1 MLTQDVGMHMV
12 IDFNRPIWL
21 PFISISV
28 RDTSTQLTLAFIT
41 CIVVFC
47 ELCFALVCFTD
58 IELREFG
65 RTRRGVDEE
74 RFSEIGEPE
83 ESITDLET
91 QRKKSTYRSRPL
103 PPLPPP
109 RDRSLKLG
117 SGNLCVSD
125 SEEPYYVE
133 VLEHVDRPINVEAT
147 VQEPPREPSTPKP
160 MFRTH
165 QEFDKLP
172 SQLRPSSNLAVSD
185 IVSNGNS
192 RMDAAYG
199 DSFNEESP
207 YCDNPSYFPNVET
220 ANLPIDVPARNETAD
235 SEDPYIEV
243 LEHVDHPFKNQ
254 AATFCKAQHEQ
265 LTSSANQSTEKAS
278 DELTAD
284 VITVKDTRARRNLRA
299 NTGYSGHSGK
309 KSSQISSPCYFSN
322 DDTAERV
329 HDVYVCDPMT
339 NVETEKQPDEN
350 KAQVEDDKTS
360 IFVTV
365 TSNMMEVKVYRNQT
379 NHLLTKR
386 NTP

>member
-1 MLTQDVGMHMV
+1 M
-12 IDFNRPIWL
+12 
-21 PFISISV
+21 
-28 RDTSTQLTLAFIT
+28 AFIT

-47 ELCFALVCFTD
+47 EICFALVCSTG
-58 IELREFG
+58 IELRGFG
-65 RTRRGVDEE
+65 CLRQGVDKE

-83 ESITDLET
+83 ESITELET
-91 QRKKSTYRSRPL
+91 QRKKSMHKNRHL

-109 RDRSLKLG
+109 RDRSHKQG
-117 SGNLCVSD
+117 SSNHSVSD

-160 MFRTH
+160 MFRSH
-165 QEFDKLP
+165 REVDKLP
-172 SQLRPSSNLAVSD
+172 CQCRPSSNLAVSD
-185 IVSNGNS
+185 IVSNGNL

-199 DSFNEESP
+199 DSVNAESP

-235 SEDPYIEV
+235 SEDPYVEV

-309 KSSQISSPCYFSN
+309 KSSQNDSPCYFPH
-322 DDTAERV
+322 DDTEERE
-329 HDVYVCDPMT
+329 HDVYVCDPIT
-339 NVETEKQPDEN
+339 KVESEKQR
-350 KAQVEDDKTS
+350 VE
-360 IFVTV
+360 IGRAHV
-365 TSNMMEVKVYRNQT
+365 
-379 NHLLTKR
+379 
-386 NTP
+386 